1 MASSTF
7 LSLGRLIRLTRRIV
21 SRCGD
26 RRGIRTGLLIAL
38 AVFSGTS
45 LSWSTA
51 NAQAGRL
58 EISGVPP
65 FLNRDLQ
72 RLLPQEAEPESLF
85 EANRQARRAAS
96 IVSQLLESEGFYAAR
111 VSPFAEDGARLRRG
125 VRVEAGGLFSI
136 GSSTIS
142 FLGPPPEEDVQT
154 ALSTLLEGVA
164 TGAPAQAGPILTT
177 EDALL
182 RRLSGAGYADA
193 SADPV
198 DALADGELQ
207 TLDLTFRLKAGSK
220 VTLGPVKIT
229 GAQRTRTKF
238 IEDMIPWAAG
248 ETFSPDRLEELRR
261 RLGETGLFDA
271 ASVRLE
277 PAPNDASSK
286 TIVRGVEV
294 ELTEAEN
301 RTFTLGGS
309 ASTSEGFGVNA
320 GWELRNA
327 RGRGET
333 FAIEGV
339 AANLQRRL
347 ETSFSRPNFG
357 HYGRRLRL
365 SARVEDL
372 ETDAYL
378 QTGGALSAEV
388 EDQITG
394 RLRASLAIEA
404 GYSRIS
410 NPQVLLL
417 NSSRRDVAS
426 LGATLAAEYIGV
438 RDILDPT
445 NGVRARIA
453 IEPALVKDGSL
464 IGLTRFTGEASV
476 YSDLGSPKLVGAA
489 RVRVGSLTG
498 ASGAPPDRLFFAGGG
513 GSVRGYEH
521 QSLSPLSETGL
532 EGGRS
537 LAEISL
543 EARWRTSER
552 LGLVAFVDAG
562 AAGQDNSPPF
572 DEMRAGAGLGVRY
585 YAGFGP
591 LRADIA
597 VPLNRRPGDASVQV
611 YVSIG
616 QAF

>member
-1 MASSTF
+1 MAWSFSF
-7 LSLGRLIRLTRRIV
+7 FLGRSLRVRRRIV
-21 SRCGD
+21 SRWGD
-26 RRGIRTGLLIAL
+26 APFIRKGLLVILTVLGATAL
-38 AVFSGTS
+38 SS
-45 LSWSTA
+45 P
-51 NAQAGRL
+51 NASAQTRRL
-58 EISGVPP
+58 EISGVPA

-72 RLLPQEAEPESLF
+72 RLLPAEAEPQSLF

-96 IVSQLLESEGFYAAR
+96 ILSQLLESEGFYAAR
-111 VSPFAEDGARLRRG
+111 VTPFAEDGAQLRRG
-125 VRVEAGGLFSI
+125 VRVEAGGLFII

-142 FLGPPPEEDVQT
+142 FLGPPPEDEIQR
-154 ALSTLLEGVA
+154 ALSKLLDGVA
-164 TGAPAQAGPILTT
+164 TGAPAQAGPILAT
-177 EDALL
+177 EDAIL
-182 RRLSGAGYADA
+182 RRLNGAGYADA

-207 TLDLTFRLKAGSK
+207 TLDLTFKLKAGRK
-220 VTLGPVKIT
+220 VTLGPVRIE
-229 GAQRTRTKF
+229 GAERTRTEF
-238 IEDMIPWAAG
+238 IEDMIPWAMG
-248 ETFSPDRLEELRR
+248 ETFSPERLEELRR
-261 RLGETGLFDA
+261 RLGETGLFNA
-271 ASVRLE
+271 ASVRLD
-277 PAPNDASSK
+277 PAPADSSPG
-286 TIVRGVEV
+286 TVVRGVEV
-294 ELTEAEN
+294 ELAEAKN

-309 ASTSEGFGVNA
+309 ASTSEGFGLNA

-357 HYGRRLRL
+357 HYGRLLRV
-365 SARVEDL
+365 SARIEDL

-378 QTGGALSAEV
+378 QTGGAISAEV

-410 NPQVLLL
+410 NPQVRLAGA
-417 NSSRRDVAS
+417 SRRDVTS
-426 LGATLAAEYIGV
+426 LGATAAAEYIGV

-453 IEPALVKDGSL
+453 IEPALIRDGSL
-464 IGLTRFTGEASV
+464 IGVTRLTGEASV
-476 YSDLGSPKLVGAA
+476 YSDLGTPKIVGAA
-489 RVRVGSLTG
+489 RVRIGSLAG
-498 ASGAPPDRLFFAGGG
+498 ANGAPPDRLFFAGGG

-537 LAEISL
+537 LAELSL

-562 AAGQDNSPPF
+562 AAGQSQRPPF

-597 VPLNRRPGDASVQV
+597 VPLNRRAGDASVQV